1 MLSSEDEVSSRREEA
16 SSGSRNV
23 SVVGPSTPRAV
34 PWKKKS
40 ETGKKKD
47 DDDDGEVGDDE
58 NVPMSS
64 RLESLSLEDSTHKTA
79 NTDSSTGK
87 R

>member
-1 MLSSEDEVSSRREEA
+1 M
-16 SSGSRNV
+16 
-23 SVVGPSTPRAV
+23 SVVGPSTPRTV

-79 NTDSSTGK
+79 TDSSTSK

>member
-1 MLSSEDEVSSRREEA
+1 M
-16 SSGSRNV
+16 
-23 SVVGPSTPRAV
+23 SVVGPSTPRTV

-64 RLESLSLEDSTHKTA
+64 RLESLSLEDSTHKAT
-79 NTDSSTGK
+79 TDSSTGK

>member
-1 MLSSEDEVSSRREEA
+1 M
-16 SSGSRNV
+16 

-40 ETGKKKD
+40 ETGKKKDD

-79 NTDSSTGK
+79 TTDSSTGK

>member
-1 MLSSEDEVSSRREEA
+1 M
-16 SSGSRNV
+16 
-23 SVVGPSTPRAV
+23 SVVGPSTPRTV

-40 ETGKKKD
+40 EAGKKKND

-79 NTDSSTGK
+79 TDSSTGK

>member
-1 MLSSEDEVSSRREEA
+1 M
-16 SSGSRNV
+16 
-23 SVVGPSTPRAV
+23 SVVGPSTPRTV
-34 PWKKKS
+34 PWKKKN
-40 ETGKKKD
+40 ETGKKKND
-47 DDDDGEVGDDE
+47 DDDDGEVGEVGDDE

-79 NTDSSTGK
+79 TTDSSTGK

>member
-1 MLSSEDEVSSRREEA
+1 M
-16 SSGSRNV
+16 
-23 SVVGPSTPRAV
+23 SVVGPSTPRTV
-34 PWKKKS
+34 PWKKKN
-40 ETGKKKD
+40 EAGKKKN
-47 DDDDGEVGDDE
+47 DDDGEVGDDE

-79 NTDSSTGK
+79 TTDSSTGK